1 MYESAQP
8 RFPSPSRVNSHGA
21 WSCLLAI
28 VEALYLCG
36 FRDEAAALSP
46 LVDRALEEGPDWLSF
61 DGRLVET
68 RAGVAATAAGCWE
81 AAERHYST
89 AQQHAQRMNN
99 PLEETELRYLRARML
114 IDRNG
119 GDDRSQAAE
128 LLQQAL
134 LDYRRFGMPSYSA
147 EMERMLLV
155 TRG

>member
-1 MYESAQP
+1 
-8 RFPSPSRVNSHGA
+8 VNSHGA

-36 FRDEAAALSP
+36 FRDDAAALSP

-68 RAGVAATAAGCWE
+68 RAGVAATAAGSWE

-99 PLEETELRYLRARML
+99 PLEETELRYLRARMF

-119 GDDRSQAAE
+119 RDDRAQAAE

-134 LDYRRFGMPSYSA
+134 VDYRGFGMPSYSA
-147 EMERMLLV
+147 EMERMLLA
-155 TRG
+155 TRR